1 MFLRIAMSLAS
12 QGPKALEDM
21 YFKFESKISGATYQ
35 PPRYDESYFTTVRL
49 INMIYI

>member
-12 QGPKALEDM
+12 QGPKALENM

-35 PPRYDESYFTTVRL
+35 PPRYDESYFTTIRL
-49 INMIYI
+49 FMCN